1 VGPIPSSQSGGES
14 LVKVVLCKLV
24 EELAQKC
31 LKAFGN
37 VDKFG
42 MGGMLQVSFDDYDQ
56 LDAQETY
63 V

>member
-1 VGPIPSSQSGGES
+1 
-14 LVKVVLCKLV
+14 VKVVLCKLV